1 MSRNSTPVMA
11 HNSLQESS
19 ESFNQ
24 SLDSQSPKT
33 EPVDNFT
40 CVNDSSVEDQ
50 ETKSSGSTVSSL
62 RAVKPLKLKSPI
74 TCKHISFRS
83 HHFSEPFSPRSTV
96 LSNADIQS
104 TLTSSSELEFRKDLA
119 TLDADIARL
128 QMQFRI
134 ARHGPEQAP
143 HGH

>member
-1 MSRNSTPVMA
+1 MA

-19 ESFNQ
+19 ESLNQ
-24 SLDSQSPKT
+24 SLNSQSPKT

-40 CVNDSSVEDQ
+40 FVNDSSVEDQ

-74 TCKHISFRS
+74 TCKLRS
-83 HHFSEPFSPRSTV
+83 HHFSEPFSPRSTA